1 MHALVGAAG
10 PPPDRAGLDRSWPG
24 WDDEVGLVVAA
35 DAGADTAERLGLPVD
50 LAVGDFDSIAPGG
63 LDRLRV
69 AGVPIEEAPSA
80 KDESDTELAIRAA
93 LARGADA
100 LTIVG
105 GLGGRPD
112 HLLANVGLLALPAL
126 AGLSAVLL
134 DDRTRVSLVRGPGSR
149 ELGGRVGDLVSLLP
163 LGSGVDGVTTSGL
176 AWTLDDEP
184 LPIGPARGLSNVRAE
199 RTARVSV
206 RTGFLLVVETAAE
219 PASARLPG

>member
-1 MHALVGAAG
+1 MHALVVAAG

-63 LDRLRV
+63 LDRLRA
-69 AGVPIEEAPSA
+69 AGVPIEEVPSA

-126 AGLSAVLL
+126 AGLPVVLL

-149 ELGGRVGDLVSLLP
+149 DLDGRVGDLVSLLP
-163 LGSGVDGVTTSGL
+163 LGSGVDGVATSGL
-176 AWTLDDEP
+176 AWTLRDEP

-206 RTGFLLVVETAAE
+206 RTGLLLVVETAGE

>member
-1 MHALVGAAG
+1 MRRPRRGRRVAPRPGSPSTGAGRAG
-10 PPPDRAGLDRSWPG
+10 PTA
-24 WDDEVGLVVAA
+24 VGLVVAA
-35 DAGADTAERLGLPVD
+35 DAGADTAERLGLRLD
-50 LAVGDFDSIAPGG
+50 LAVGDFDSIAPDG
-63 LDRLRV
+63 LDRLRA
-69 AGVPIEEAPSA
+69 AGVPVEVAPTA

-112 HLLANVGLLALPAL
+112 HLLANVGLLALPEL
-126 AGLSAVLL
+126 AGLSVVLL

-149 ELGGRVGDLVSLLP
+149 DLSGRVGDLVSLLP
-163 LGSGVDGVTTSGL
+163 LGSGVDGVATSGL

-199 RTARVSV
+199 RTARVSAPD
-206 RTGFLLVVETAAE
+206 GS
-219 PASARLPG
+219 PARHRDGRRAGLC